1 MPWQRAKVV
10 SRSGSTDC
18 LLLVVWEVE
27 NSPSTTKKVRS
38 MKTGCKL
45 FLLFIGALVLAG
57 CGRTDGPPTFRVSG
71 AITFDGAPLAEG
83 DIVFRDST
91 GQGTSS
97 AGRITNGQ
105 YAFESTVGKKDVI
118 IKAVGEVP
126 GKVDRSNPGET
137 TPIVEQYLPSRYN
150 DQTTLSV
157 DVTDSK
163 STNEFDFDLTSK

>member
-1 MPWQRAKVV
+1 M
-10 SRSGSTDC
+10 
-18 LLLVVWEVE
+18 
-27 NSPSTTKKVRS
+27 
-38 MKTGCKL
+38 
-45 FLLFIGALVLAG
+45 
-57 CGRTDGPPTFRVSG
+57 
-71 AITFDGAPLAEG
+71 AEG